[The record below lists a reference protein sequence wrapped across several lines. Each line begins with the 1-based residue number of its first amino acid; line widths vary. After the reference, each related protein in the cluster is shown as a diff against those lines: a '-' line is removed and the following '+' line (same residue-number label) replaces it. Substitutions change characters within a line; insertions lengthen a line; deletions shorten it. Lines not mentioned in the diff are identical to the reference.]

1 MKKLVLVLALVFFSL
16 PVSAKVVEL
25 RSGTPVI
32 VQFLDT
38 IDSDKAKTG
47 DPINANVVRDVVIDG
62 VTVIQAGAVAF
73 GTVALADASGS
84 IGEAGRLHIQI
95 TSVTAVDGSLVPVQ
109 GTKSV
114 EAEDETTGTVV
125 VGVVLCPLALLNE
138 GDAAQIAANTQVRVI
153 TMTNISFQSN

>member
-1 MKKLVLVLALVFFSL
+1 MKKLILALGLIVFSL
-16 PVSAKVVEL
+16 PAFAKTVEL
-25 RSGTPVI
+25 RSGTPII

-38 IDSDKAKTG
+38 IDSDKVKTG
-47 DPINANVVRDVVIDG
+47 DPVNANVVRDVIVDG
-62 VTVIQAGAVAF
+62 VTLVRAGAVAF
-73 GTVALADASGS
+73 GTIALADASGS

-114 EAEDETTGTVV
+114 EGEDETTGTVV

-153 TMTNISFQSN
+153 TMTNVVFDAS